1 MFYGHSELYNV
12 LHILGLGSKRN
23 FFKKSGIWDRHKC
36 PLCSSFLQNVSA
48 PKSWI
53 QSQLVWPAINYTRR
67 LWRGFLFLAG
77 KLAKHFFL
85 GMEIGKVYYTLIP
98 QIISQFLYA
107 VNPLFFFIHQSC
119 QITVIKIVK
128 NFAILRL
135 FLVRISFPLPTF
147 SLLLTGM
154 CYPPFLPMFLSHVC
168 RGRCH

>member
-1 MFYGHSELYNV
+1 M
-12 LHILGLGSKRN
+12 K
-23 FFKKSGIWDRHKC
+23 
-36 PLCSSFLQNVSA
+36 
-48 PKSWI
+48 
-53 QSQLVWPAINYTRR
+53 
-67 LWRGFLFLAG
+67 GFSLFGG
-77 KLAKHFFL
+77 KIGKAFFL
-85 GMEIGKVYYTLIP
+85 GMEIGKVYNTLIP